1 MLGGPAPIQR
11 RSCGADLP
19 VGVPDYGGAV
29 TVPPRPSGSSGRPD
43 PGPDGHPEHDRDGHP
58 EHDRD
63 EGRDDGRDEPRDIGD
78 LPGATV
84 RPVRRWEVPVA
95 LEIVSGLAWRVLLI
109 AAAGAV
115 VVYVVGLLTAVLI
128 PVVLAV
134 IAASLLAPEA
144 HALSRRSRGVP
155 HALATALVLVA
166 GIAAV
171 VGVFYGVVLA
181 FVSGLPDLTTRVTA
195 SLTGIQEWL
204 RTGPLRLNNEQFT
217 AIGNQAI
224 AYLQS
229 SQATL
234 ATSALGAVG
243 TAGELFTEMLLT
255 LFTLI
260 FFVYDGGVVW
270 RFVLAGVP
278 QAARDR
284 ADVAG
289 RRAFASLVGYTRAT
303 ILVAAADAITAG
315 IGLWLIGVPLAVP
328 LAALIFFGAFVPA
341 LGAVV
346 SGVVAVLVALVSGG
360 LTDALLVVVLLL
372 VVQNIEGYILQPLLL
387 GRSIKLHPLAVV
399 LPIACGLVLYGIPGA
414 LLAVPL
420 VTVLDAGT
428 RSLLRSSDAGLDP
441 ATVDPLDPHSA
452 RPEWR
457 DADPAPGRL
466 RGRLAGLLR
475 RGTSDA

>member
-1 MLGGPAPIQR
+1 MSAAAEP
-11 RSCGADLP
+11 
-19 VGVPDYGGAV
+19 
-29 TVPPRPSGSSGRPD
+29 
-43 PGPDGHPEHDRDGHP
+43 PGPDDPEPAVAAGP
-58 EHDRD
+58 
-63 EGRDDGRDEPRDIGD
+63 PRDIGD
-78 LPGATV
+78 LPGGATGGVTGATV
-84 RPVRRWEVPVA
+84 DRGPAGVVRPARRWEVPVA
-95 LEIVSGLAWRVLLI
+95 LEIASGLAWRVLLL
-109 AAAGAV
+109 AAAGYAV
-115 VVYVVGLLTAVLI
+115 LYVMGLLSAVLI

-144 HALSRRSRGVP
+144 HALSRRFGPVP
-155 HALATALVLVA
+155 HALATALVLFA
-166 GIAAV
+166 GIAIV
-171 VGVFYGVVLA
+171 GGVFYGVVLA
-181 FVSGLPDLTTRVTA
+181 FISGLPDLTTQLTA

-204 RTGPLRLNNEQFT
+204 RTGPFGLNNEQFT

-243 TAGELFTEMLLT
+243 TVGELFTEMLLT

-260 FFVYDGGVVW
+260 FLVYDGGIVW

-278 QAARDR
+278 RAARDR

-303 ILVAAADAITAG
+303 VLVAAADAVTAG
-315 IGLWLIGVPLAVP
+315 VGLWLIGVPLAVP
-328 LAALIFFGAFVPA
+328 LAALIFFGAFVPT

-346 SGVVAVLVALVSGG
+346 TGVVAVLVALVSGG
-360 LTDALLVVVLLL
+360 LTDALLVVLLLL

-399 LPIACGLVLYGIPGA
+399 LPIACGLVIAGIPGA

-428 RSLLRSSDAGLDP
+428 RSLVRPSDGEVDP
-441 ATVDPLDPHSA
+441 ATVNPLDPRSG
-452 RPEWR
+452 RPEWL
-457 DADPAPGRL
+457 DAEPTPGHL
-466 RGRLAGLLR
+466 RGRLTSLFR
-475 RGTSDA
+475 RRAS